1 MLRLQSALDSQAA
14 TQADVSR
21 HEAEEASWAVLRA
34 ELTRQAEHTR
44 QLEAAHARAKAE
56 LSALR
61 ERHTAIEVLREE
73 NRALERRA
81 ASVDELR
88 ETVVRLEAE
97 VEAARAEREAW
108 HVSFYFLYSW
118 HESHGYI

>member
-1 MLRLQSALDSQAA
+1 M
-14 TQADVSR
+14 
-21 HEAEEASWAVLRA
+21 LRA

-44 QLEAAHARAKAE
+44 QLEAAHSRATAE
-56 LSALR
+56 LSVLR
-61 ERHTAIEVLREE
+61 ERHTVIEVLREE

-81 ASVDELR
+81 ASADELR

-108 HVSFYFLYSW
+108 CASSPVLFFFSLFTLW
-118 HESHGYI
+118 CELCWGV